1 MEAAAVL
8 QDHPIQEKLEAVK
21 LLKEIDFLNI
31 LIYGDPGV
39 GKTYLLGTAEDH
51 IKTSPVL
58 LIEVEGGAKTIRHRN
73 IDVVPARTL
82 TQVQKVLNTLIL
94 AGDDLYYKT
103 VCLDSLSELQKLDM
117 RFIMK
122 QAKEASKNPDKFDID
137 VPSQREWG
145 KSLEHTRAIVRA
157 FRDLPCNTILTA
169 LAADKSEDGKVIEI
183 FPSLPGKAR
192 NEIPG
197 FMDIVGYYY
206 AQQQGPTTVRRLQ
219 LAKTRKVSAKDRTGM
234 LGEMMEEPTIP
245 AIFDAVHKGE

>member
-1 MEAAAVL
+1 
-8 QDHPIQEKLEAVK
+8 
-21 LLKEIDFLNI
+21 
-31 LIYGDPGV
+31 
-39 GKTYLLGTAEDH
+39 
-51 IKTSPVL
+51 
-58 LIEVEGGAKTIRHRN
+58 
-73 IDVVPARTL
+73 
-82 TQVQKVLNTLIL
+82 
-94 AGDDLYYKT
+94 
-103 VCLDSLSELQKLDM
+103 M